1 MTPVTENSGTQTSG
15 STTMANIRAAN
26 PGAQIIYVKKEDST
40 TLVLLG
46 ALGAIMTGILIYG
59 IIYIVRKFTTHPNV
73 QNAKHNMVDKDPH
86 TDRNMDDATVE
97 MKRMQKMG
105 SQTDLRDQF
114 DPTQEFH
121 KMMKNSAQRQHEQGT
136 GKQADNLVV
145 PMEAREHSSIVSSKP
160 LVAQGSGQKLIGEK
174 KDVSSRRKLQSPD

>member
-1 MTPVTENSGTQTSG
+1 MTPVTENSGSQTSG
-15 STTMANIRAAN
+15 STTMAQIQARN
-26 PGAQIIYVKKEDST
+26 PGAQIIYVKKENDET

-73 QNAKHNMVDKDPH
+73 QNAKHNMVDKDP
-86 TDRNMDDATVE
+86 NMEEASTE

-136 GKQADNLVV
+136 GK
-145 PMEAREHSSIVSSKP
+145 
-160 LVAQGSGQKLIGEK
+160 
-174 KDVSSRRKLQSPD
+174 